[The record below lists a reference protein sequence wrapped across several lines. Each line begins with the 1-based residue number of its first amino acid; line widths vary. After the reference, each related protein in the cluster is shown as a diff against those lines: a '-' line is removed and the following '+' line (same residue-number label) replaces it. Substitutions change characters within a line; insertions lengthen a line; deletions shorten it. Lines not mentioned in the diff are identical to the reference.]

1 MKTSLSNN
9 IIQEVQVIKQS
20 QNRSEMSDGYSAIF
34 IDLADNNN
42 QRDNN
47 NGNTNFPDDDVIGYT
62 PSQLQAAVKTS
73 RKLEHVRDHLR
84 DKYTNGTEEFLDD
97 LFDFY
102 IDIQ

>member
-1 MKTSLSNN
+1 MSN
-9 IIQEVQVIKQS
+9 
-20 QNRSEMSDGYSAIF
+20 GYSAIF

-42 QRDNN
+42 QKDRNS
-47 NGNTNFPDDDVIGYT
+47 GSTNFPDDDVDGYT
-62 PSQLQAAVKTS
+62 SGQLQAAVKTS

-84 DKYTNGTEEFLDD
+84 DTYDNGTEEFLDD